1 MWWIFLTLVK
11 LHEYLD
17 FSKKVLDSYLKS
29 IVESMQI
36 KSTSFLIG
44 DRDQYQQTCWSMH
57 EKIHIIYFLSM
68 ILSEKNFFKQQKTK
82 ILQLSY
88 EASGIDL
95 DRYLSKSM
103 KNQKSKIWTTLK
115 HWHETPLVWMNF
127 RSKY

>member
-1 MWWIFLTLVK
+1 MWLIFLTQEK

-29 IVESMQI
+29 TVESMQI
-36 KSTSFLIG
+36 KNTSFLIG
-44 DRDQYQQTCWSMH
+44 DSDQYQQTCWSMH

-68 ILSEKNFFKQQKTK
+68 ILSEKNYFKQQKTK

-88 EASGIDL
+88 EVSGIDL
-95 DRYLSKSM
+95 DRYLFKSM
-103 KNQKSKIWTTLK
+103 KNQKSKIWTTSK
-115 HWHETPLVWMNF
+115 HWHETQLVWMNY